1 MSPFCSAHQPPRAG
15 VDPVDSAAAA
25 LAVIRLAMHR
35 PARSET
41 IAVVLGDDQRGRSIV
56 VVDGTDD
63 PDAVV
68 AVVER
73 LADTIAVSGR
83 DGALVR
89 GLDPTGP
96 RSRCPATSTAGW
108 RPATSPTAPA
118 STSWSGSSSTATSAW
133 APRGARATCSVN
145 RRDGRRAC

>member
-1 MSPFCSAHQPPRAG
+1 VSPFCSAHQPPRAG
-15 VDPVDSAAAA
+15 IDPVDTAAAA

-35 PARSET
+35 PARAET
-41 IAVVLGDDQRGRSIV
+41 IAIVLGDDHRGRSIV

-83 DGALVR
+83 DGALVLASVRPGR
-89 GLDPTGP
+89 GLVPGDVDRWLEASDIADGAGVDLLEWFVVDGGAGAGTAWCP
-96 RSRCPATSTAGW
+96 RDLLGEP
-108 RPATSPTAPA
+108 
-118 STSWSGSSSTATSAW
+118 
-133 APRGARATCSVN
+133 PRWPP
-145 RRDGRRAC
+145 RR

>member
-1 MSPFCSAHQPPRAG
+1 MSPFCSAHHPPRAG

-41 IAVVLGDDQRGRSIV
+41 IAVVLGDDLRGRSIV

-83 DGALVR
+83 DGALVVASIRPGR
-89 GLDPTGP
+89 GLVPGDVDRWLEASDIADG
-96 RSRCPATSTAGW
+96 AGVDLLEW
-108 RPATSPTAPA
+108 FVID
-118 STSWSGSSSTATSAW
+118 
-133 APRGARATCSVN
+133 GARGVGTTWCP
-145 RRDGRRAC
+145 RDLLGEPPRWPRPG

>member
-15 VDPVDSAAAA
+15 VDPIASAGAA
-25 LAVIRLAMHR
+25 LAVIQLAMHR
-35 PARSET
+35 PVRSET
-41 IAVVLGDDQRGRSIV
+41 IALVLGDDHRGRSIV

-83 DGALVR
+83 DGALVVASIRPGR
-89 GLDPTGP
+89 GLVPGDVDRWLEASGIADDAGVDLLEWFVVDGHAGTGTAWCP
-96 RSRCPATSTAGW
+96 RDLLGEP
-108 RPATSPTAPA
+108 
-118 STSWSGSSSTATSAW
+118 
-133 APRGARATCSVN
+133 PRWPP
-145 RRDGRRAC
+145 GR

>member
-15 VDPVDSAAAA
+15 LDPVDTAAAA
-25 LAVIRLAMHR
+25 LAVVQLAMHR
-35 PARSET
+35 PIRSET
-41 IAVVLGDDQRGRSIV
+41 IALVLGDDHRGRSIV

-83 DGALVR
+83 DGALVVASIRPGR
-89 GLDPTGP
+89 GLVPGDVDRWLEASDIADDAGVDLLEWFVVDGEVGAGTAWCP
-96 RSRCPATSTAGW
+96 RDLLGEPPRWPPRC
-108 RPATSPTAPA
+108 
-118 STSWSGSSSTATSAW
+118 
-133 APRGARATCSVN
+133 
-145 RRDGRRAC
+145 